1 MNAHRAN
8 HERTFAGSPNKWGWI
23 GFAREIQF
31 QGLLDGE
38 GASVGGWAVGRLGG
52 WVVGRHGRT
61 ARCALNNS

>member
-38 GASVGGWAVGRLGG
+38 GASVGGWAVGWLGG
-52 WVVGRHGRT
+52 WAAWSNRPL
-61 ARCALNNS
+61 CAE